1 MTFRFVPGR
10 TTRRAASGAVRI
22 LRATAKATAKAT
34 ATATANAAAARRTG
48 ALMRE
53 GAEALKPD
61 APAPAPP
68 GRFVEVDGIRV
79 HAIVRGRG
87 RPVVLIHGNGTM
99 AEDFVICGLV
109 EQLARSYRVIAIDRP
124 GFGHTERPRHRIWT
138 AAAQARL
145 VAHVLAALKVE
156 RPVVVGHSWGTL
168 VALALAL
175 RDDPDSALDLRGLV
189 LLSGYYYPGRR
200 ADVAMIAPL
209 AVPGLGDAA
218 RALVP
223 GAVGRAL
230 APQVFRHVFSP
241 QPVPARF
248 TARFPV
254 ALSLSATQGRASAE
268 DTASMNA
275 AVALMQGRYAA
286 LRLPVAI
293 LSGDADAVVS
303 PQEQSCRL
311 HAAVAG
317 STLTLLPG
325 QGHMI
330 HYSAK
335 ARILR
340 AIGAQMALTGRT
352 LSWHS
357 R

>member
-1 MTFRFVPGR
+1 MAFRFVPGLGS
-10 TTRRAASGAVRI
+10 RRAASGAVRI
-22 LRATAKATAKAT
+22 LRATAKA
-34 ATATANAAAARRTG
+34 NAAAARRTG
-48 ALMRE
+48 ALMQR
-53 GAEALKPD
+53 GAEALK
-61 APAPAPP
+61 ASVPAHAPP
-68 GRFVEVDGIRV
+68 GRFIEVDGVRV
-79 HAIVRGRG
+79 HAIVRGKG

-109 EQLARSYRVIAIDRP
+109 DQLAKSYRVIAIDRP
-124 GFGHTERPRHRIWT
+124 GFGHTERPRHWVWT

-145 VAHVLAALKVE
+145 IAHVLAALNVE
-156 RPVVVGHSWGTL
+156 RPVVVGHSWGTI
-168 VALALAL
+168 VSLALAVHEGV
-175 RDDPDSALDLRGLV
+175 DLRGLV

-200 ADVAMIAPL
+200 TDVTLIAPL

-223 GAVGRAL
+223 GAVGQML
-230 APQVFRHVFSP
+230 APKVFRHVFKP
-241 QPVPARF
+241 QAVPARF

-268 DTASMNA
+268 DTASMNT
-275 AVALMQGRYAA
+275 AVALMQPRYAA

-293 LSGDADAVVS
+293 LSGDADAVVD
-303 PQEQSCRL
+303 PAEQSCRL
-311 HAAVAG
+311 HAELAG

-330 HYSAK
+330 HYSSK

-340 AIGAQMALTGRT
+340 AVEAQMALNGRT
-352 LSWHS
+352 LAWRS

>member
-1 MTFRFVPGR
+1 MAFRFVPGR
-10 TTRRAASGAVRI
+10 ASRRAASGAVRI
-22 LRATAKATAKAT
+22 LRATAKANYT
-34 ATATANAAAARRTG
+34 AARQTG
-48 ALMRE
+48 ALMRRSS
-53 GAEALKPD
+53 EAMKPD
-61 APAPAPP
+61 EPAHKPP
-68 GRFVEVDGIRV
+68 GRIIEVDGVRV
-79 HAIVRGRG
+79 HCIVKGRG

-109 EQLARSYRVIAIDRP
+109 EQLAKSYRVIAIDRP
-124 GFGHTERPRHRIWT
+124 GFGHTERPRHWVWS

-145 VAHVLAALKVE
+145 IAHTLAALKAE
-156 RPVVVGHSWGTL
+156 RPVVVGHSWGTI
-168 VALALAL
+168 VALALATGGDL
-175 RDDPDSALDLRGLV
+175 GLRGLV

-230 APQVFRHVFSP
+230 APQVFRHVFRP
-241 QPVPARF
+241 QPVPDRF

-254 ALSLSATQGRASAE
+254 ALSLSATQARASAE
-268 DTASMNA
+268 DTAGMNG
-275 AVALMQGRYAA
+275 AVALLQPRYAS

-293 LSGDADAVVS
+293 LSGDADAIVEAG
-303 PQEQSCRL
+303 EQSCRL
-311 HAAVAG
+311 HAEVAG

-335 ARILR
+335 ARIVR
-340 AIGAQMALTGRT
+340 AVDAQMALTGRT
-352 LSWHS
+352 LAWRS